1 METLKIKPGSFLL
14 WKEHSRITKLFSKL
28 FHKELPYNNFSFFLR
43 EIELCFPITKGNNNY
58 DKLIIL
64 EPKEDYTKEE
74 INLLNSLV
82 IFDANDYFDTVKIFI
97 LLISIIY
104 FITFIQSYF
113 PLEKI
118 RVYLSGKSKIVGH
131 ILAGI
136 FGIITPFCS
145 CSAIP
150 LFLGFLQA
158 RIPLGVAFTYLVSAP
173 LSDPVVFA
181 LLASIFG
188 FKVAILYVVFGVII
202 SIIAGLIIGAMKME
216 KEVLIEVKPLDNISY
231 TDDKTLF
238 KHRAKESWYYS
249 IDIFKKIYL
258 YIIIGVGVGA
268 FIHGYIPA
276 DFIAKYAGGDVWYA
290 PIIAVLAGIPM
301 YSNELGV
308 LPIIEVLT
316 QKGVL
321 IGTAISFMMAV
332 VALSLPEAMIL
343 KRILSI
349 KLITIF
355 FSIVGFSIL
364 IVGYLLNYLVG

>member
-1 METLKIKPGSFLL
+1 M
-14 WKEHSRITKLFSKL
+14 FSWWDNLSAILVFDILGFVKGTQIGDAV
-28 FHKELPYNNFSFFLR
+28 HFF
-43 EIELCFPITKGNNNY
+43 I
-58 DKLIIL
+58 
-64 EPKEDYTKEE
+64 
-74 INLLNSLV
+74 
-82 IFDANDYFDTVKIFI
+82 FDTVKIFI

-131 ILAGI
+131 ILAGV

-188 FKVAILYVVFGVII
+188 FKVAILYVVFGVLI

-238 KHRAKESWYYS
+238 KHRAKESFIYS
-249 IDIFKKIYL
+249 LDIFKKIYL

-268 FIHGYIPA
+268 FIHGFIPA
-276 DFIAKYAGGDVWYA
+276 DFIAK
-290 PIIAVLAGIPM
+290 
-301 YSNELGV
+301 
-308 LPIIEVLT
+308 
-316 QKGVL
+316 
-321 IGTAISFMMAV
+321 
-332 VALSLPEAMIL
+332 
-343 KRILSI
+343 
-349 KLITIF
+349 
-355 FSIVGFSIL
+355 
-364 IVGYLLNYLVG
+364 